1 MIESGTDIA
10 RAVVDASF
18 LRRQGSMA
26 GRAAFRRDMDQSRR
40 AIAASREILKRLR
53 QRKIDEAHGDVEQH
67 RVSAFDADILR
78 KVFRDLVL
86 EMKAPESQWRDL
98 AQSLVH
104 EFTACERVDAAL
116 VDWIIRK

>member
-1 MIESGTDIA
+1 MVDSHTETAQAAIES
-10 RAVVDASF
+10 SF

-40 AIAASREILKRLR
+40 AIAASREVLKRLR

-78 KVFRDLVL
+78 KVFQDLVL
-86 EMKAPESQWRDL
+86 EMKAPEAQWRDL
-98 AQSLVH
+98 AQSLVY
-104 EFTACERVDAAL
+104 EFTGCERVETAL
-116 VDWIIRK
+116 VDWIIRR